1 MTSAREQYARA
12 WGGLA
17 GLAAEVPDPAWD
29 APSPCDGWNA
39 RQVAGHL
46 LDGERQ
52 VRALLEARTPLAPVT
67 DPAVLA
73 ELGADPAGAVCDA
86 AGRVRTTVDALDASI
101 PVETPHGRLG
111 VDQFLAMALIEPVVH
126 GWDLSAATGRPLAP
140 DEEAVAALLDGVERL
155 GGRLAATGMYAPAV
169 PVGDDASPVE
179 RLLAALGR
187 G

>member
-1 MTSAREQYARA
+1 VASASEQYVTA
-12 WGGLA
+12 WVRLA
-17 GLAAEVPDPAWD
+17 GLAAEIPGPAWD
-29 APSPCDGWNA
+29 APSPCGAWNA

-52 VRALLEARTPLAPVT
+52 VRAMLEARTPPAPVT

-73 ELGADPAGAVCDA
+73 ELGTDPVGDLRDA
-86 AGRVRTTVDALDASI
+86 AERVRTTVDALDPSASI
-101 PVETPHGRLG
+101 ATPHGGLG

-126 GWDLSAATGRPLAP
+126 GWDLSAATGRPLAL
-140 DEEAVAALLDGVERL
+140 DEEAVAVLLDGVERL

-169 PVGDDASPVE
+169 PVRDDASPVV

>member
-12 WGGLA
+12 WARLT
-17 GLAAEVPDPAWD
+17 GLAAEVEGPAWD
-29 APSPCDGWNA
+29 APSPCGEWNA

-46 LDGERQ
+46 IDGERQ

-73 ELGADPAGAVCDA
+73 ELGADPAGAVRDA
-86 AGRVRTTVDALDASI
+86 AERVRTTVDALDPST

-111 VDQFLAMALIEPVVH
+111 VEQFLAMALIEPVVH
-126 GWDLSAATGRPLAP
+126 GWDLSAATGRPLAL
-140 DEEAVAALLDGVERL
+140 DEGAVAVLLDGVERL
-155 GGRLAATGMYAPAV
+155 GGRLAATGMYAPAL
-169 PVGDDASPVE
+169 PVRDDASPVV